1 MKASRG
7 NRSAVRRCAVA
18 ASILAATGLTA
29 CGSSTHSSTPGT
41 NGTSASAPTGSPINL
56 LAAVPGESDV
66 YGLGNL
72 YEGLQAAVDSINAS
86 GGIDKHP
93 LNLVRCDAG
102 QPIGNPQGTAAC
114 GQAALSSNVVA
125 VVGTFTTYAGPL
137 FSYIRQKSI
146 PSLASVASSIDNIQS
161 TDPLSWVVQP
171 ASIQIPAQTIM
182 ALGLSGCKK
191 VAEFFQSTN
200 NIADAQGAAIANAAA
215 KYANVGLVRVPLS
228 PTQTDFAPAIAQAQ
242 SAGADCI
249 AQELPNTTLGPIL
262 TAIKDSGKSM
272 QVGSTIANDSPQVLA
287 ALGSAANG
295 VVIQSPVY
303 PPGIANP
310 VQLDSDFA
318 KYAPNTPKNAIQE
331 GDWEN
336 VEIVAQAL
344 KKAVKDGKPLT
355 GASVQAE
362 LGTLCNIA
370 FGVQPTLNFCQ
381 TGTFPKEPRV
391 FDNTVFA
398 YKYANGT
405 FTQLSK
411 TPIDAGAAINKYA
424 PGA

>member
-1 MKASRG
+1 MK
-7 NRSAVRRCAVA
+7 RCSVA
-18 ASILAATGLTA
+18 GVILGMVSLSA
-29 CGSSTHSSTPGT
+29 CGSSSKNTTATTSGSPGSTAST
-41 NGTSASAPTGSPINL
+41 ASAASAASGSTINL

-72 YEGLQAAVDSINAS
+72 YDGLQAAVDSINAA
-86 GGIDKHP
+86 GGISGHQLK
-93 LNLVRCDAG
+93 LVRCDTG

-114 GQAALSSNVVA
+114 GQTAVSSHVVA
-125 VVGTFTTYAGPL
+125 VVGTFTTYAAPL
-137 FSYIRQKSI
+137 FSYLSQQSI

-161 TDPLSWVVQP
+161 TNPLSWVVQP
-171 ASIQIPAQTIM
+171 ASIQIPAQSIM
-182 ALGLSGCKK
+182 AMGLAGCKK

-215 KYANVGLVRVPLS
+215 KFAGVGLVRIPLS
-228 PTQTDFAPAIAQAQ
+228 PTQTDFAPGVAQAE

-249 AQELPNTTLGPIL
+249 DQELPNTTLGPIL
-262 TAIKDSGKSM
+262 TAIKDSGKSL
-272 QVGSTIANDSPQVLA
+272 QVGSTIANDSPQVLS

-295 VVIQSPVY
+295 VIIQSPVY
-303 PPGIANP
+303 PPGTANP
-310 VQLDSDFA
+310 AQLDSDFT
-318 KYAPNTPKNAIQE
+318 KYAASAPKNAIQE

-344 KKAVKDGKPLT
+344 RKAVTDGKPLT

-362 LGTLCNIA
+362 LGTLCTIS
-370 FGVQPTLNFCQ
+370 FGVQPTLNFCK
-381 TGTFPKEPRV
+381 TGTFPLEPRV

-398 YKYANGT
+398 YKYNNGT
-405 FTQLSK
+405 FTEIST
-411 TPIDAGAAINKYA
+411 TPVDAGAAINKYA